1 MCFIFFRFREEKD
14 VSLLGEAR
22 VCRTWPWLVISWRWA
37 AAELDWLL
45 VLDELF
51 IHGDMVW
58 SNNFC
63 VEEYWSGSEIWHTAI
78 FEELGWWLS
87 ALKKAKLLGCIVV
100 FYFSLGTELQT
111 SVNINWCLACTISA
125 VKSTVGAT
133 ILVPLFVDNYW
144 QSKLELPRIR
154 DQLPV
159 GLMTLPPLEI
169 KMEFMILD
177 SLSGQR
183 KHKENSFFGSYKS
196 LAWTKSIKWSR
207 VHLM

>member
-1 MCFIFFRFREEKD
+1 MAQCPKK
-14 VSLLGEAR
+14 SQLLR
-22 VCRTWPWLVISWRWA
+22 
-37 AAELDWLL
+37 
-45 VLDELF
+45 
-51 IHGDMVW
+51 
-58 SNNFC
+58 
-63 VEEYWSGSEIWHTAI
+63 
-78 FEELGWWLS
+78 
-87 ALKKAKLLGCIVV
+87 CIVV
-100 FYFSLGTELQT
+100 FHFSLGTELQT

-183 KHKENSFFGSYKS
+183 KHKGNSFFGSYKS
-196 LAWTKSIKWSR
+196 LA
-207 VHLM
+207 